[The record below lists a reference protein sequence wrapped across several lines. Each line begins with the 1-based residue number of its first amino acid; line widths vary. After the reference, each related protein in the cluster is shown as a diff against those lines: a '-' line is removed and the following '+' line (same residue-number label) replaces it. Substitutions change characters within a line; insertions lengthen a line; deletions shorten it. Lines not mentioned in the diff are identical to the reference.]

1 MLTTS
6 CSLCLALILLEEEE
20 EKKEE
25 EEEVEEEDWE
35 LKNPK
40 DHPVPCPSGFNPLR
54 DLEIFRSE
62 EHFIYCVVIARLGQS
77 KVGTRWLI
85 LMSDT
90 FILRFWW
97 GQVLVF
103 VSHTLSLRLR
113 STSLQGTHWG
123 SKESSRCSCI
133 SQWKKQ
139 IPGTEEEASS
149 HLWVKEEGWVNNCF
163 LI

>member
-6 CSLCLALILLEEEE
+6 YSLCLALILLEEEE
-20 EKKEE
+20 EEEEEKKE

-97 GQVLVF
+97 GQVMVLF
-103 VSHTLSLRLR
+103 LTLW
-113 STSLQGTHWG
+113 TSD
-123 SKESSRCSCI
+123 
-133 SQWKKQ
+133 
-139 IPGTEEEASS
+139 
-149 HLWVKEEGWVNNCF
+149 
-163 LI
+163 